1 MNKYYTLLIKHEITN
16 KWSIE
21 FGDEDKDCVQW
32 EYQDTFKNEDS
43 VLAHKIICTDMS
55 QKVINEYVDNLNKR
69 EV

>member
-16 KWSIE
+16 KWAVE
-21 FGDEDKDCVQW
+21 FGDEDRDCVKW
-32 EYQDTFKNEDS
+32 EYEDTFKNEDG

-69 EV
+69 N